1 MFIGGALC
9 DEKMKVKRSYLKV
22 GFPVRSARTGT
33 KDSNG
38 PVACTTYSNK
48 LLIYV
53 LYLEE
58 REMSFQIH
66 NSALNALIQNL
77 AVTSAYDAV
86 KNVRSLTSTA
96 PLHGNIW
103 PSTISSMLVYNCR
116 SAAHIVYVTSA
127 IQSR

>member
-38 PVACTTYSNK
+38 PVACTTYSHK
-48 LLIYV
+48 LLIPV
-53 LYLEE
+53 LHLEE

-66 NSALNALIQNL
+66 NSVCFCTGSALHI
-77 AVTSAYDAV
+77 
-86 KNVRSLTSTA
+86 
-96 PLHGNIW
+96 PLGH
-103 PSTISSMLVYNCR
+103 SSYPHLKTENP
-116 SAAHIVYVTSA
+116 
-127 IQSR
+127 